1 MLSRHLTTHFKDLG
15 TFALVLVAASYALL
29 PQLSFGQAASDSLEV
44 WSLMRKAAEKVA
56 PSVVQIETLG
66 GLERVEGN
74 YYAAGPSTGTILSED
89 GLIVT
94 SAYALLHQPT
104 TILVRFANGERRAA
118 EKIATDH
125 ARGLVLLRASNV
137 SELPVAEMIRED
149 RILVGQ
155 WAVAIGRTFQPD
167 QINTNVGIVSA
178 KDRVL
183 GKVLQTDAKVS
194 PNNYGG
200 PLVDAQGRVMGVLCA
215 ISPRSNEAF
224 AGVDWYDSGIG
235 FAVPMSDIMA
245 RLQRWSLPEDLY
257 PGKLGISPASTEQ
270 FSSPVTVAKVGV
282 KSPAKEAG
290 IEVDDI
296 ITSVDG
302 RPIRRFPDLQHAL
315 NRRYAGEVVDIILR
329 RGEELYRTQVKLAK
343 TIEPLRLIW
352 IGILPEA
359 RSNEK
364 GVVIKY
370 VFPGS
375 PAESAG
381 LQVGDSIRQI
391 DERDVDNYQDI
402 ALSLARFELNESCRL
417 TVERSGTT
425 REVEVRLAALSSD
438 LPEPNSGEAAGEATV
453 EQFQLEQFPNAC
465 DVVIP
470 AGFEPN
476 GKFGMLV
483 WLGIPGQHDQPTLKN
498 DWEQIAGKNRVV
510 IISPHS
516 SEDRRWTP
524 ADIEIVNGMI
534 QRALQDY
541 QLDPR
546 KTAVAGEGAG
556 RNLAWRVASDDSR
569 PVQGVGMM
577 GLPVPVNRPLPENQ
591 PIKRLL
597 AACWLSDTQM
607 QQMEGNDV
615 KAQLTNAG
623 LPTTFLVSDDPQGEP
638 SRDEL
643 AAWLMTLDRL

>member
-1 MLSRHLTTHFKDLG
+1 MLSRPLTTHFKDLG
-15 TFALVLVAASYALL
+15 TYALVLVAASYASL
-29 PQLSFGQAASDSLEV
+29 PQFSWGQAASDSLEV

-74 YYAAGPSTGTILSED
+74 YYAAGPSTGTILSKD

-94 SAYALLHQPT
+94 SAYALLNQPT
-104 TILVRFANGERRAA
+104 TILVRFSNGERRAA

-125 ARGLVLLRASNV
+125 SRGLVLLQASNV
-137 SELPVAEMIRED
+137 SELPVAKVIPED
-149 RILVGQ
+149 QILVGQ
-155 WAVAIGRTFQPD
+155 WAVAVGRTFQPD

-245 RLQRWSLPEDLY
+245 RLQRWRLPEDLY
-257 PGKLGISPASTEQ
+257 PGKLGISPASSEQ
-270 FSSPVTVAKVGV
+270 FASPVTVAKVGA

-315 NRRYAGEVVDIILR
+315 NRRYAGEVVEIILR

-352 IGILPEA
+352 MGILPEA
-359 RSNEK
+359 QSNEK

-375 PAESAG
+375 PAELAG
-381 LQVGDSIRQI
+381 LEVGDSIRQI
-391 DERDVDNYQDI
+391 DERDVNNYQEV
-402 ALSLARFELNESCRL
+402 ALTLARFELDESCRL
-417 TVERSGTT
+417 NVERSGTM
-425 REVEVRLAALSSD
+425 REVEIRLAALSSD
-438 LPEPNSGEAAGEATV
+438 LPEPSSSAEAGEGMV

-476 GKFGMLV
+476 GTFGMLV
-483 WLGIPGQHDQPTLKN
+483 WLGIPGQHDQPTLKKE
-498 DWEQIAGKNRVV
+498 WEQIAAKNRVV

-541 QLDPR
+541 QLDSR

-569 PVQGVGMM
+569 PVQGVGLM

-597 AACWLSDTQM
+597 AACWLSETQM
-607 QQMEGNDV
+607 QQIEGNDV
-615 KAQLTNAG
+615 QAQLTKAG
-623 LPTTFLVSDDPQGEP
+623 LPTTFLVSEDPQGQP
-638 SRDEL
+638 TRDEL